1 MGCLIKCVFIFFL
14 MIFSFPS
21 FSTLCPGRSEKEV
34 DSNAGKEEQMR
45 EKMSSGAEKSMKTR
59 QRGEQREEGTR

>member
-1 MGCLIKCVFIFFL
+1 